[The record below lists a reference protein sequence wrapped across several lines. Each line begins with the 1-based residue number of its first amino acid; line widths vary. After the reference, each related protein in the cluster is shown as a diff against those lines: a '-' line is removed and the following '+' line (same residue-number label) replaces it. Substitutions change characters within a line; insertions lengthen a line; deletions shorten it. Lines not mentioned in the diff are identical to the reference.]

1 MNEFTPLYQLDPTD
15 RFSDRVEEYVKYR
28 PTYPGVAI
36 DAIVA
41 NLSGAVVADIGAG
54 TGISSR
60 LLADR
65 GLQVWAIEPNA
76 AMIAGIADHPQ
87 IKRQIAAAEST
98 GLADQSVDLI
108 TAFQAFHWFK
118 HDEALVEFHRIL
130 KPHGRIAVVWN
141 DRDHSDAFSRRYGEV
156 LQSISD
162 KPVGIERMI
171 DTIALLQDS
180 QLFTQVQQM
189 TFHHKQHLDLAG
201 LLGLAKSRSYTPKA
215 GTAYDTLLK
224 RLTQLHQ
231 EFCTPAG
238 FATMV
243 YQTSVFLSIPR
254 QIGSI
259 ARDNDLSS
267 LP

>member
-1 MNEFTPLYQLDPTD
+1 MKEFTPLYQLDPTN
-15 RFSDRVEEYVKYR
+15 RFSDRVEEYAKYR
-28 PTYPGVAI
+28 PTYPAVAI
-36 DAIVA
+36 DAILA
-41 NLSGAVVADIGAG
+41 DLSGTVVADIGAG

-87 IKRQIAAAEST
+87 IQRQTASAEST

-141 DRDHSDAFSRRYGEV
+141 DRDHSDDFSRRYGEV
-156 LQSISD
+156 LQSVSD

-180 QLFTQVQQM
+180 QLFAQVSQLD
-189 TFHHKQHLDLAG
+189 FRHEQHLDVAG
-201 LLGLAKSRSYTPKA
+201 LLGLAKSRSYTPQS
-215 GTAYDTLLK
+215 GTAYETLLD

-231 EFCTPAG
+231 EFCHPEG

-243 YQTSVFLSIPR
+243 YQTNIFLADR
-254 QIGSI
+254 
-259 ARDNDLSS
+259 
-267 LP
+267 LPS